1 MRAWVSVSRVW
12 ICKEAAEVEEAAI
25 DLQWR
30 NGVIILQDGMV
41 CLGLS
46 LREVMDDG

>member
-12 ICKEAAEVEEAAI
+12 VCKEAAEEEEAAT
-25 DLQWR
+25 DLLWR
-30 NGVIILQDGMV
+30 NGVMFLRDEMV
-41 CLGLS
+41 CLGQS